1 MATYTN
7 LNLARLADGALEAF
21 VKALL
26 PLNTFS
32 RSFSPE
38 SIGRAR
44 GNVVL
49 VPLIGTLTATTFGGT
64 YAVCGGTKS
73 VVTVTIN
80 KHKVVHIGQTD
91 LDALNNSE
99 SELDSLSGQ
108 AGAALGQMVVEE
120 VLTLVTTANFAAAG
134 TAVSSTVLDVPGLRA
149 LRLALNQGNAPME
162 PRAAIMDV
170 VGMDALLAVTNFVQ
184 AHMYYDNQVL
194 KEGRVMRALG
204 ADLYSVNGS
213 FVAANSINLFMA
225 HASAIAVAM
234 RYLQPQNPEEYTDA
248 RAVADPRTGATFG
261 IRDMFDPLTGTRY
274 VALECNFG
282 YSVGISNGAR
292 ILKRTD

>member
-7 LNLARLADGALEAF
+7 LNIARLADGALEAF

-32 RSFSPE
+32 RSYSPE
-38 SIGRAR
+38 SMGRAR
-44 GNVVL
+44 GNAVL
-49 VPLIGTLTATTFGGT
+49 VPLVGTLTATTFGGT

-73 VVTVTIN
+73 VITVTIN
-80 KHKVVHIGQTD
+80 KHKVVHVGQTD

-99 SELDSLSGQ
+99 SSLDSLSAQ

-120 VLTLVTTANFAAAG
+120 VLTLVTTANFGAAG
-134 TAVSSTVLDVPGLRA
+134 SAVASTALDVAGLRA
-149 LRLALNQGNAPME
+149 LNLALNQANAPREM
-162 PRAAIMDV
+162 RGYIMDV

-184 AHMYYDNQVL
+184 AHMFADNAVL
-194 KEGRVMRALG
+194 REGRVMRAIG
-204 ADLYSVNGS
+204 NDIYTVNGS
-213 FVAANSINLFMA
+213 FVAANSINLFLA
-225 HASAIAVAM
+225 HPSAIAVAM

-274 VALECNFG
+274 VALEANFG
-282 YSVGISNGAR
+282 YAVGISNGAR